1 MSSKPSHQYS
11 PVKLSLFSSL
21 GFWFADM
28 LLYPFDTLATRIKAK
43 KTEFSSLFHEIKL
56 IAKYENPWSFYRG
69 FSSTFPCSFVSNLI
83 YFMIYENLN
92 QTMKSHCTENALYC
106 LPLITSSFSEL
117 VALVFYL
124 PFDIVRTRLQVNF
137 REYSYSGLYAGVREI
152 VKKEGLIRLYRASHL
167 YLMNTCM
174 FVGIQMWF
182 FELLRMKIMKDS
194 KKAMN
199 LKESISAS
207 FIVTIGATI
216 LVNPLDVV
224 FTRYQIIDS
233 QKEKLNTVQIV
244 KEIVK
249 NEGLKAFFKGLGA
262 KILGNVS
269 LGVVWL
275 PLYDYFKGIYG
286 MEVFE

>member
-69 FSSTFPCSFVSNLI
+69 FSSTCPCSFVSNLI

-207 FIVTIGATI
+207 FIVTVGATI